1 MIRRPPRST
10 RTDTLFPYTTLF
22 RSELAVPVREP
33 ALNLLRD
40 RDRARVGEGAIIEAG
55 AGDDVGDKVEVGIG
69 QFRRDQRLPD
79 RIEIGLADVRQ
90 HQILGMGHPYL
101 VKAVTLAEVG
111 YHVHLIGGGVAADAG
126 RSEEHTSELQ
136 SLIR

>member
-33 ALNLLRD
+33 SLNLLRD

-101 VKAVTLAEVG
+101 VKAVTLAAVRS
-111 YHVHLIGGGVAADAG
+111 AA
-126 RSEEHTSELQ
+126 HTSELQ
-136 SLIR
+136 SIMRSSYAVL